1 MTMPKTTPMSTPI
14 SRRRLLERTAAGLT
28 FTFTIAA
35 DPLALAR
42 EAAAAQTPYSLNLWV
57 TIGTD
62 GTITI
67 VSPAAELGQGS
78 FTTLPLILAE
88 ELDADWSKVRMTY
101 PPVWDGK
108 KYGNPEY
115 GEAFATTSSFAVWGY
130 YRRHAPRRRAGAAGA
145 ARRRGGE
152 VGGAGRRAHHRAERG
167 RAQGLRPPHRLWR
180 DRGLCADPGR
190 AAQPSAARPQE
201 RAGDEGPQGA
211 EGLPPDRP

>member
-1 MTMPKTTPMSTPI
+1 MTTPKTTRMTTPI

-28 FTFTIAA
+28 FAFTIAA
-35 DPLALAR
+35 DPLELAAG
-42 EAAAAQTPYSLNLWV
+42 AAAAQTPYAPNLWL

-62 GTITI
+62 GIITI

-130 YRRHAPRRRAGAAGA
+130 YRNMRLAGAQ
-145 ARRRGGE
+145 ARRVLLDAVAERWAVPVAE
-152 VGGAGRRAHHRAERG
+152 LAHRAERG

-190 AAQPSAARPQE
+190 AAQPPAARPQE
-201 RAGDEGPQGA
+201 RPDRQGPQGA
-211 EGLPPDRP
+211 AGLPPDRP